1 MKKIISFTLC
11 VVMVISLLCFAVN
24 AASTVSIVADNSG
37 FDDKA
42 VIDKV
47 TKDGVTVTFS
57 KASGNNAPVYYA
69 NGNAFR
75 VYGGNTMTVSAE
87 GNITSITLTL
97 ASANNLG
104 ELSANTGTY
113 TVNKTTGTW
122 TGSASEVVFTNTA
135 SSGHARIQVIDIEIG
150 GPSTQPTTTEPEPNP
165 TTPGEIVEALYKL
178 GKGEVLAGGPYT
190 LEGVIKSVD
199 TAYNDKFK
207 NVTVTIVVEDMT
219 DKPVQC
225 FRLEGEHAAELA
237 VGDTIKVEGQL
248 KRYNDIYEFDAA
260 CKEIAYKKGEAE
272 QPEQPTYTTPEE
284 IINAAYALEQ
294 GAALDGTYTLS
305 GKVTAVN
312 TPYND
317 KYQNVTVTMVVEGF
331 EDKPIQCFRMINK
344 EGVDGADKIAADD
357 LITVTG
363 KLKNYNGTVE
373 FDANCT
379 LDAYT
384 ITEKEDVKVPE
395 TVDEI
400 LEALY
405 ALKDNESLAGPFTL
419 TGVVKTI
426 DTPFSTEYNN
436 ITVTIVVEGHDD
448 KPVMCY
454 RLEGENADK
463 IEVGD
468 TITVTGS
475 FKNYKGTYE
484 FNQGCKLDELKKA
497 NKPTEPGTVT
507 PNTSDAPAAL
517 AIFAGIAAVGAAV
530 LISKKRS
537 VVR

>member
-1 MKKIISFTLC
+1 MKKIISLLLVIMMTVSVLC
-11 VVMVISLLCFAVN
+11 LAVN
-24 AASTVSIVADNSG
+24 AEAKNVVINPSEAGIDDKADIGTVSI
-37 FDDKA
+37 
-42 VIDKV
+42 
-47 TKDGVTVTFS
+47 DGITLAFGAGTNTS
-57 KASGNNAPVYYA
+57 NTPKYYS
-69 NGNAFR
+69 NGEAFR
-75 VYGGNTMTVSAE
+75 VYKNNVFSVKADTE
-87 GNITSITLTL
+87 ITSITFTFPSSDYTGDIT
-97 ASANNLG
+97 ADV
-104 ELSANTGTY
+104 GTY
-113 TVNKTTGTW
+113 TLDKLTGKW
-122 TGSASEVVFTNTA
+122 TGSAKEINFTNGNVGQARLTKIEVVTGGSTA
-135 SSGHARIQVIDIEIG
+135 PVTE
-150 GPSTQPTTTEPEPNP
+150 EPEPEPAP
-165 TTPGEIVEALYKL
+165 TTPKEIVEALYKL
-178 GKGEVLAGGPYT
+178 EKGEVLAGGPYT
-190 LEGVIKSVD
+190 LEGIIKSVD
-199 TAYNDKFK
+199 TAYSDRYN
-207 NVTVTIVVEDMT
+207 NVTVTIIVEDMT

-248 KRYNDIYEFDAA
+248 KRYNDTYEFDAA

-305 GKVTAVN
+305 GKITAVN

-344 EGVDGADKIAADD
+344 EGVDGVDKIAADD

-405 ALKDNESLAGPFTL
+405 ALNDNESLAGPFTL
-419 TGVVKTI
+419 TGVVKTV

-436 ITVTIVVEGHDD
+436 VTVTIIVEGHDD

-463 IEVGD
+463 IVVGD

-497 NKPTEPGTVT
+497 NKPTEPDT
-507 PNTSDAPAAL
+507 PTPDTSDASVAVAV
-517 AIFAGIAAVGAAV
+517 FAGITSIGAAA
-530 LISKKRS
+530 LIVRKKR
-537 VVR
+537 V